1 MFTDATVSSMSQ
13 KSPGFAMANNMMQD
27 QKSQRPRG
35 PPPPAPVETKNQGP
49 MQRPGM
55 VYTERPSNRPDI
67 NASRGAMFREEGVSM
82 NTPYADVNAPPQR
95 QEMRGPQNSDIDNIL
110 AGLKTRTVDIHG
122 QNNEDD
128 SMISIS
134 SLRDAQNNSLP
145 KRSKRKQRSDK
156 NTISLDI

>member
-1 MFTDATVSSMSQ
+1 
-13 KSPGFAMANNMMQD
+13 MMQD

-35 PPPPAPVETKNQGP
+35 PPPPAPVETKNQAP

-55 VYTERPSNRPDI
+55 TYTERPGNRPDI
-67 NASRGAMFREEGVSM
+67 NASRGAMFREEGISM
-82 NTPYADVNAPPQR
+82 NNQYADANAPTR

-110 AGLKTRTVDIHG
+110 AGLKTRTVDIHE

>member
-1 MFTDATVSSMSQ
+1 
-13 KSPGFAMANNMMQD
+13 
-27 QKSQRPRG
+27 
-35 PPPPAPVETKNQGP
+35 VETKNQAP

-67 NASRGAMFREEGVSM
+67 NASRGAMFHEEGVSM
-82 NTPYADVNAPPQR
+82 NNQYADVNAPQR

-110 AGLKTRTVDIHG
+110 AGLKTRTVDIHD
-122 QNNEDD
+122 QTEDD